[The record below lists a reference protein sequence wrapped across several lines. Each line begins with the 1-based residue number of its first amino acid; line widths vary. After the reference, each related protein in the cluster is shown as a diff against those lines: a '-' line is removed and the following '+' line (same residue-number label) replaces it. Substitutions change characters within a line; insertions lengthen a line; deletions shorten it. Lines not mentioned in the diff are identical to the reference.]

1 MKKKF
6 ILPAAFALTLH
17 AFLLFGLTDKPAP
30 AAVASG
36 DPQPKDKRDLL
47 PFDTD
52 NADTENPGDGDESHS
67 GRQAKT
73 TPRSWDMTPID
84 PPPGAPIVPRLPPV
98 PGDGS
103 ANVIPTDWQ
112 LPGGPGGGP
121 HTTVCNLKDL
131 DCLPRARSQPAPI
144 YPADLLGQG
153 IEGTVV
159 VEFIVDLEQHV
170 LGRND
175 DQRRHLEHQFR
186 RGPGRGW
193 AVEIRTRAQDRQ
205 ESPVSNERSGGL
217 PYRWQVIHAGRG
229 LAACRTSSST
239 LPTSRFIPLD
249 SGEKSV
255 KPPCKGFFAR
265 RMNSIC
271 KPQLL
276 R

>member
-47 PFDTD
+47 PVDAD

-131 DCLPRARSQPAPI
+131 DCLTRARSQPAPI

-159 VEFIVDLEQHV
+159 VEFIVDLEGNAHSASV
-170 LGRND
+170 VSATHSGFSDAALGAVGRWKF
-175 DQRRHLEHQFR
+175 E
-186 RGPGRGW
+186 PGRKTGRK
-193 AVEIRTRAQDRQ
+193 VRFRM
-205 ESPVSNERSGGL
+205 SVPVVFR
-217 PYRWQVIHAGRG
+217 IDGR
-229 LAACRTSSST
+229 
-239 LPTSRFIPLD
+239 
-249 SGEKSV
+249 
-255 KPPCKGFFAR
+255 
-265 RMNSIC
+265 
-271 KPQLL
+271 
-276 R
+276 